1 MQNKPEI
8 KFWQI
13 WNMCFGFLGIQ
24 FGWGLQMA
32 NMSPIYKYLGAE
44 ESSLPYLW
52 LAGPLTGLLV
62 QPIVGAMSDRTWNRF
77 GRRRPYFFVGAI
89 LASICLVLMPHSP
102 TVWIAAGL
110 LWVLDASIN
119 ITMEP
124 FRAFVGDK
132 LPESQRTT
140 GFVMQAFFIGIG
152 QTLANLL
159 PYLLTFLGVVGTL
172 KSGIPHST
180 VIAFYVGAVC
190 FLAAVLWTVF
200 STREEPPEQLP
211 APSTEN
217 LVLVIAAEIGSAIMA
232 MPRTMKQLALV
243 QFFTWF
249 AFPCMW
255 QFYGL
260 AVAKTVFLAPDDQS
274 PLFKAGTEW
283 AGVCFAVYN
292 IVCFLAAFAIPPIAR
307 ATSRK
312 TVHILALVCGGLGLL
327 STAFST
333 GPYGLWLGMT
343 GVGIAWA
350 SILSMPYVILAGSIQ
365 PERMGVYMGV
375 FNLFIVLP
383 QVAMSLIVP
392 QIYGP
397 LLGSN
402 PLNVVLLGGVM
413 LLVAAL
419 SVLLVHDEGAQKLA
433 SH

>member
-1 MQNKPEI
+1 MRSADAEVEP
-8 KFWQI
+8 
-13 WNMCFGFLGIQ
+13 
-24 FGWGLQMA
+24 
-32 NMSPIYKYLGAE
+32 GARG
-44 ESSLPYLW
+44 S
-52 LAGPLTGLLV
+52 
-62 QPIVGAMSDRTWNRF
+62 
-77 GRRRPYFFVGAI
+77 
-89 LASICLVLMPHSP
+89 
-102 TVWIAAGL
+102 
-110 LWVLDASIN
+110 
-119 ITMEP
+119 
-124 FRAFVGDK
+124 
-132 LPESQRTT
+132 TT
-140 GFVMQAFFIGIG
+140 
-152 QTLANLL
+152 
-159 PYLLTFLGVVGTL
+159 
-172 KSGIPHST
+172 
-180 VIAFYVGAVC
+180 
-190 FLAAVLWTVF
+190 
-200 STREEPPEQLP
+200 
-211 APSTEN
+211 
-217 LVLVIAAEIGSAIMA
+217 
-232 MPRTMKQLALV
+232 
-243 QFFTWF
+243 
-249 AFPCMW
+249 
-255 QFYGL
+255 L

-419 SVLLVHDEGAQKLA
+419 SVLLVHDEGASKLA